1 MDSDIQIFKLFY
13 PDGFPFVLFFG
24 GDSTKPILIAGAGI
38 SYLAVIFNIFILIIF
53 CQRKF
58 LSPATVL
65 MQGLAISD
73 CLAAL
78 FTYGFEPVFFT
89 RYGKSKFIE
98 MATMNSN
105 TTIARIVTLDF
116 PYCRLHV
123 FVYQIAECCHM
134 MSALITAA
142 IGIQKAIVIKFPIW
156 SRHNLT
162 KKQSCICCLICYS
175 IAISIHMPVYLSTD
189 VKDSKSPFLRLFGLE
204 TCVMGLKNTNLE
216 NYVHRTYQVITSLI
230 YIVACLLMVLSSVYT
245 VLSLCGNEFR
255 SHVTAKE
262 KRSVILTLA
271 ILLIFLVSEIPRI
284 SGNVKYI
291 YMVISNANIFER
303 YDYLTYMLMK
313 LNIPIYKSLYTLFGG
328 RTSHTPEM
336 YKTARI
342 YVEVTKLFTVL
353 ACLSNFFIYILM
365 SQKLRTNIILIFKR
379 KKAENNYRKKSE
391 NTIFII
397 GRN

>member
-1 MDSDIQIFKLFY
+1 
-13 PDGFPFVLFFG
+13 
-24 GDSTKPILIAGAGI
+24 
-38 SYLAVIFNIFILIIF
+38 
-53 CQRKF
+53 
-58 LSPATVL
+58 
-65 MQGLAISD
+65 
-73 CLAAL
+73 
-78 FTYGFEPVFFT
+78 
-89 RYGKSKFIE
+89 
-98 MATMNSN
+98 
-105 TTIARIVTLDF
+105 
-116 PYCRLHV
+116 
-123 FVYQIAECCHM
+123 
-134 MSALITAA
+134 
-142 IGIQKAIVIKFPIW
+142 
-156 SRHNLT
+156 
-162 KKQSCICCLICYS
+162 
-175 IAISIHMPVYLSTD
+175 
-189 VKDSKSPFLRLFGLE
+189 
-204 TCVMGLKNTNLE
+204 
-216 NYVHRTYQVITSLI
+216 
-230 YIVACLLMVLSSVYT
+230 
-245 VLSLCGNEFR
+245 
-255 SHVTAKE
+255 VTAKE

-313 LNIPIYKSLYTLFGG
+313 LNIPIYKSLYTLFGE

-365 SQKLRTNIILIFKR
+365 SQKLRTNIILIIKR